1 MDLPSEDALRWI
13 VSTYAGF
20 RARHGDAIGDPTLV
34 QPTGE
39 FFPDEFR
46 LDGESVAR
54 LLRRMIHYA
63 PISDRLGVALGFVEP
78 DEKQAGGCG
87 SAACGTDGAAN
98 LGRPDV
104 EELDEGYRVWVAAA
118 DVPRAE
124 VLAGSLSRAIG
135 ALVLH
140 EAGEPVDPRTSEIVA
155 AASGFGVLLTN
166 GAAVWTK
173 ACGGL
178 RMACATALSVEEV
191 SVALA
196 LFTAVHRRKP
206 SEARGHLGATQRE
219 AFDAAFEWVDSNRAL
234 VEALRDRPVM
244 LEAGVFAI
252 EPLRGTFGR
261 WLQKRKQEKEQSV
274 PVAKAPPMSEE
285 RRRHFEEAKA
295 LIDEVMGR

>member
-1 MDLPSEDALRWI
+1 MDLPDEDALRWI

-34 QPTGE
+34 QPTAE

-63 PISDRLGVALGFVEP
+63 PVSDRLGIELGFVEP
-78 DEKQAGGCG
+78 DDKQGGGCG
-87 SAACGTDGAAN
+87 SAACGTDGTGA
-98 LGRPDV
+98 LGRTDV
-104 EELDEGYRVWVAAA
+104 EELERGYRVWVATA
-118 DVPRAE
+118 DISRAE

-140 EAGEPVDPRTSEIVA
+140 EAGEKVEPRTSEIAA
-155 AASGFGVLLTN
+155 AASGFGVLLAN
-166 GAAVWTK
+166 GAAVWAK

-191 SVALA
+191 SIALS

-206 SEARGHLGATQRE
+206 SDARAHLGTTQRE
-219 AFDAAFEWVDSNRAL
+219 AFDAAFEWVDSNRAV
-234 VEALRDRPVM
+234 VEALRERPVM
-244 LEAGVFAI
+244 LEKGVFAI

-261 WLQKRKQEKEQSV
+261 WLHQRRQEKEQSV
-274 PVAKAPPMSEE
+274 AATKAPPMSEE

-295 LIDEVMGR
+295 LVDEVMGR